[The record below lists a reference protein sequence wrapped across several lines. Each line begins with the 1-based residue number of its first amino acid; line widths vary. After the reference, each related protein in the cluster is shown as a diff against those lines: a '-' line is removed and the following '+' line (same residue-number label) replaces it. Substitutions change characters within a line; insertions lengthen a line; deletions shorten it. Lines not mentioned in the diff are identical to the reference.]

1 MSGVIAPVLGYNKRQ
16 RAPLNARLVV
26 LCEAIAELQGTVP
39 VHPRVAENHP
49 ADSTGKNQMEPAT
62 PSVDRLPDTCGS
74 SGPLNG
80 RNNCCPQRSWHN
92 LHQLRKPWRMLGFPV
107 RLRCSGSRGMTQ
119 VTSGGRI
126 VNNVSGQRRD
136 TVRYKV
142 SRRTLDVIGSLLLL
156 AFTLPILLL
165 VAFLIKIDSRGPVL
179 YRQSRVGL
187 HGRIFTMLKFR
198 SMRVD
203 AEAAGPCWA
212 AKRDPRMTRIGA
224 FIRATRLDEVP
235 QLLNVLRGEMSLVG
249 PRPERPHFVQQL
261 AAIIPRYN
269 ERTHVLPG
277 ITGWA
282 QINYPYG
289 ASVEDA
295 RAKLAFDL
303 FYINNRSLLLDFR
316 ILLRTIP
323 VVLFR
328 KGAR

>member
-1 MSGVIAPVLGYNKRQ
+1 
-16 RAPLNARLVV
+16 
-26 LCEAIAELQGTVP
+26 
-39 VHPRVAENHP
+39 
-49 ADSTGKNQMEPAT
+49 
-62 PSVDRLPDTCGS
+62 
-74 SGPLNG
+74 
-80 RNNCCPQRSWHN
+80 
-92 LHQLRKPWRMLGFPV
+92 
-107 RLRCSGSRGMTQ
+107 MTQ
-119 VTSGGRI
+119 VTSGGRL
-126 VNNVSGQRRD
+126 VNDVSGSRRD
-136 TVRYKV
+136 TVWYEV
-142 SRRTLDVIGSLLLL
+142 SRRALDVTGSLLLL
-156 AFTLPILLL
+156 AFALPLLLL
-165 VAFLIKIDSRGPVL
+165 VAFLIKVDSTGPML

-203 AEAAGPCWA
+203 AEVAGPCWA
-212 AKRDPRMTRIGA
+212 TDRDPRMTRIGA

-269 ERTHVLPG
+269 ERTDVLPG

-303 FYINNRSLLLDFR
+303 FYINNRALLLDLR

-323 VVLFR
+323 VVLLR
-328 KGAR
+328 IGAR

>member
-1 MSGVIAPVLGYNKRQ
+1 
-16 RAPLNARLVV
+16 
-26 LCEAIAELQGTVP
+26 
-39 VHPRVAENHP
+39 
-49 ADSTGKNQMEPAT
+49 
-62 PSVDRLPDTCGS
+62 
-74 SGPLNG
+74 
-80 RNNCCPQRSWHN
+80 
-92 LHQLRKPWRMLGFPV
+92 
-107 RLRCSGSRGMTQ
+107 MTQ
-119 VTSGGRI
+119 VTSRGRL
-126 VNNVSGQRRD
+126 VNDVSDRRRD
-136 TVRYKV
+136 TVWYEV
-142 SRRTLDVIGSLLLL
+142 SRRTLDVIGSLMLL
-156 AFTLPILLL
+156 AFTFPLLLL
-165 VAFLIKIDSRGPVL
+165 VAFLIKVDSTGPVL

-203 AEAAGPCWA
+203 AEVAGPCWA
-212 AKRDPRMTRIGA
+212 TDRDPRMTRIGA

-303 FYINNRSLLLDFR
+303 VYINNRALLLDLR

-328 KGAR
+328 IGAR

>member
-1 MSGVIAPVLGYNKRQ
+1 
-16 RAPLNARLVV
+16 
-26 LCEAIAELQGTVP
+26 
-39 VHPRVAENHP
+39 
-49 ADSTGKNQMEPAT
+49 
-62 PSVDRLPDTCGS
+62 
-74 SGPLNG
+74 
-80 RNNCCPQRSWHN
+80 
-92 LHQLRKPWRMLGFPV
+92 
-107 RLRCSGSRGMTQ
+107 MTQ
-119 VTSGGRI
+119 VTSEGRL
-126 VNNVSGQRRD
+126 VNDVSGQRRD
-136 TVRYKV
+136 TVWYEV
-142 SRRTLDVIGSLLLL
+142 SRRALDVIGSLLLL
-156 AFTLPILLL
+156 AFAVPLLLL
-165 VAFLIKIDSRGPVL
+165 VAFLIRVDSTGPVL

-203 AEAAGPCWA
+203 AEVAGPCWA
-212 AKRDPRMTRIGA
+212 TDRDPRMTRIGA

-282 QINYPYG
+282 QINYSYG

-303 FYINNRSLLLDFR
+303 FYISKRSLLLDLH

-328 KGAR
+328 IGAR

>member
-1 MSGVIAPVLGYNKRQ
+1 
-16 RAPLNARLVV
+16 
-26 LCEAIAELQGTVP
+26 
-39 VHPRVAENHP
+39 
-49 ADSTGKNQMEPAT
+49 
-62 PSVDRLPDTCGS
+62 
-74 SGPLNG
+74 
-80 RNNCCPQRSWHN
+80 
-92 LHQLRKPWRMLGFPV
+92 
-107 RLRCSGSRGMTQ
+107 MTQ
-119 VTSGGRI
+119 VTSGGRL
-126 VNNVSGQRRD
+126 VNDVSGQRRD
-136 TVRYKV
+136 TVWYEV
-142 SRRTLDVIGSLLLL
+142 TRRALDVIGSLLLL
-156 AFTLPILLL
+156 AFALPLLLL
-165 VAFLIKIDSRGPVL
+165 VAFLIKVDSTGPVL

-203 AEAAGPCWA
+203 AEVAGPCWA
-212 AKRDPRMTRIGA
+212 TDRDPRMTRIGA

-235 QLLNVLRGEMSLVG
+235 QLLNVLRGDMSLVG

-269 ERTHVLPG
+269 ERTHVLPS

-303 FYINNRSLLLDFR
+303 FYINNRALLLDLR

-328 KGAR
+328 IGAR

>member
-1 MSGVIAPVLGYNKRQ
+1 
-16 RAPLNARLVV
+16 
-26 LCEAIAELQGTVP
+26 
-39 VHPRVAENHP
+39 
-49 ADSTGKNQMEPAT
+49 
-62 PSVDRLPDTCGS
+62 
-74 SGPLNG
+74 
-80 RNNCCPQRSWHN
+80 
-92 LHQLRKPWRMLGFPV
+92 
-107 RLRCSGSRGMTQ
+107 MTQ
-119 VTSGGRI
+119 VTSGGRL
-126 VNNVSGQRRD
+126 VNDVSGQRRD
-136 TVRYKV
+136 TVWYEV

-156 AFTLPILLL
+156 AFALPLLLL
-165 VAFLIKIDSRGPVL
+165 VAFLIKVDSTGPVL

-203 AEAAGPCWA
+203 AEVAGPCWA
-212 AKRDPRMTRIGA
+212 TDRDPRMTRIGA

-235 QLLNVLRGEMSLVG
+235 QLLNVLRGDMSLVG

-261 AAIIPRYN
+261 DAIIPRYN

-303 FYINNRSLLLDFR
+303 FYINNRALLLDLR

-328 KGAR
+328 IGAR

>member
-1 MSGVIAPVLGYNKRQ
+1 
-16 RAPLNARLVV
+16 
-26 LCEAIAELQGTVP
+26 
-39 VHPRVAENHP
+39 
-49 ADSTGKNQMEPAT
+49 
-62 PSVDRLPDTCGS
+62 
-74 SGPLNG
+74 
-80 RNNCCPQRSWHN
+80 
-92 LHQLRKPWRMLGFPV
+92 
-107 RLRCSGSRGMTQ
+107 MTQ
-119 VTSGGRI
+119 VTSGGRL
-126 VNNVSGQRRD
+126 VNDVSGQRRD
-136 TVRYKV
+136 TVWYEV
-142 SRRTLDVIGSLLLL
+142 TRRALDVIGSLLLL
-156 AFTLPILLL
+156 AFALPLLLL
-165 VAFLIKIDSRGPVL
+165 VAFLIKVDSTGPVL

-203 AEAAGPCWA
+203 AEVAGPCWA
-212 AKRDPRMTRIGA
+212 TDRDPRMTRIGA

-235 QLLNVLRGEMSLVG
+235 QLLNVLRGDMSLVG

-261 AAIIPRYN
+261 AAIIPRYH

-303 FYINNRSLLLDFR
+303 FYISNRALLLDLR

-328 KGAR
+328 IGAR

>member
-1 MSGVIAPVLGYNKRQ
+1 
-16 RAPLNARLVV
+16 
-26 LCEAIAELQGTVP
+26 
-39 VHPRVAENHP
+39 
-49 ADSTGKNQMEPAT
+49 
-62 PSVDRLPDTCGS
+62 
-74 SGPLNG
+74 
-80 RNNCCPQRSWHN
+80 
-92 LHQLRKPWRMLGFPV
+92 
-107 RLRCSGSRGMTQ
+107 MTQ
-119 VTSGGRI
+119 VTSEGRL
-126 VNNVSGQRRD
+126 VNDVSGQRRD
-136 TVRYKV
+136 TVWYEV
-142 SRRTLDVIGSLLLL
+142 SRRALDVIGSLLLL
-156 AFTLPILLL
+156 AFAVPLLLL
-165 VAFLIKIDSRGPVL
+165 VAFLIRVDSTGPVL

-203 AEAAGPCWA
+203 AEVAGPCWA
-212 AKRDPRMTRIGA
+212 TDRDPRMTRIGA

-303 FYINNRSLLLDFR
+303 FYINNRSLLLDLH
-316 ILLRTIP
+316 ILLKTIP

-328 KGAR
+328 IGAR

>member
-1 MSGVIAPVLGYNKRQ
+1 
-16 RAPLNARLVV
+16 
-26 LCEAIAELQGTVP
+26 
-39 VHPRVAENHP
+39 
-49 ADSTGKNQMEPAT
+49 
-62 PSVDRLPDTCGS
+62 
-74 SGPLNG
+74 
-80 RNNCCPQRSWHN
+80 
-92 LHQLRKPWRMLGFPV
+92 
-107 RLRCSGSRGMTQ
+107 MTQ
-119 VTSGGRI
+119 VTSGGRL
-126 VNNVSGQRRD
+126 VNDVSGQRRD
-136 TVRYKV
+136 TVWYEV
-142 SRRTLDVIGSLLLL
+142 SRRALDVIGSLLLL
-156 AFTLPILLL
+156 AFTLPLLLL
-165 VAFLIKIDSRGPVL
+165 VAFLIKVDSTGPVL

-198 SMRVD
+198 SMRVN
-203 AEAAGPCWA
+203 AEVAGPCWA
-212 AKRDPRMTRIGA
+212 TDRDPRMTRIGA

-235 QLLNVLRGEMSLVG
+235 QLLNVLRGDMSLVG

-261 AAIIPRYN
+261 DAIIPRYN

-303 FYINNRSLLLDFR
+303 FYINNRALLLDLR

-328 KGAR
+328 IGAR

>member
-1 MSGVIAPVLGYNKRQ
+1 
-16 RAPLNARLVV
+16 
-26 LCEAIAELQGTVP
+26 
-39 VHPRVAENHP
+39 
-49 ADSTGKNQMEPAT
+49 
-62 PSVDRLPDTCGS
+62 
-74 SGPLNG
+74 
-80 RNNCCPQRSWHN
+80 
-92 LHQLRKPWRMLGFPV
+92 
-107 RLRCSGSRGMTQ
+107 MTQ
-119 VTSGGRI
+119 VTSGGRL
-126 VNNVSGQRRD
+126 VTDVSGQRRD
-136 TVRYKV
+136 TVWYEV
-142 SRRTLDVIGSLLLL
+142 SRRALDVIGSLLLL
-156 AFTLPILLL
+156 AFALPLLLL
-165 VAFLIKIDSRGPVL
+165 VAVLIKVDSTGPVL

-203 AEAAGPCWA
+203 AEVAGPCWA
-212 AKRDPRMTRIGA
+212 TDRDPRMTRIGA

-303 FYINNRSLLLDFR
+303 FYINNRALLLDLR

-328 KGAR
+328 IGAR

>member
-1 MSGVIAPVLGYNKRQ
+1 
-16 RAPLNARLVV
+16 
-26 LCEAIAELQGTVP
+26 
-39 VHPRVAENHP
+39 
-49 ADSTGKNQMEPAT
+49 
-62 PSVDRLPDTCGS
+62 
-74 SGPLNG
+74 
-80 RNNCCPQRSWHN
+80 
-92 LHQLRKPWRMLGFPV
+92 
-107 RLRCSGSRGMTQ
+107 MTQ
-119 VTSGGRI
+119 VTSDGRL
-126 VNNVSGQRRD
+126 VSNVSGQRSD
-136 TVRYKV
+136 TVWYEV

-156 AFTLPILLL
+156 AFAVPLLLL
-165 VAFLIKIDSRGPVL
+165 VAFLIRVDSTGPVL

-203 AEAAGPCWA
+203 AEVAGPCWA
-212 AKRDPRMTRIGA
+212 TDRDPRMTRIGA

-303 FYINNRSLLLDFR
+303 VYINNRALLLDLR

-328 KGAR
+328 IGAR

>member
-1 MSGVIAPVLGYNKRQ
+1 
-16 RAPLNARLVV
+16 
-26 LCEAIAELQGTVP
+26 
-39 VHPRVAENHP
+39 
-49 ADSTGKNQMEPAT
+49 
-62 PSVDRLPDTCGS
+62 
-74 SGPLNG
+74 
-80 RNNCCPQRSWHN
+80 
-92 LHQLRKPWRMLGFPV
+92 
-107 RLRCSGSRGMTQ
+107 MTQ
-119 VTSGGRI
+119 VTSGGRL
-126 VNNVSGQRRD
+126 VNDVSGQRRD
-136 TVRYKV
+136 TVWYEV
-142 SRRTLDVIGSLLLL
+142 SRRALDVIGSLLLL
-156 AFTLPILLL
+156 AFTLPLLLL
-165 VAFLIKIDSRGPVL
+165 VAFLIKVDSTGPVL

-203 AEAAGPCWA
+203 AEVAGPCWA
-212 AKRDPRMTRIGA
+212 TDRDPRMTRIGA

-235 QLLNVLRGEMSLVG
+235 QLLNVLRGDMSLVG

-303 FYINNRSLLLDFR
+303 FYINNRALLLDLR

-328 KGAR
+328 IGAR

>member
-1 MSGVIAPVLGYNKRQ
+1 
-16 RAPLNARLVV
+16 
-26 LCEAIAELQGTVP
+26 
-39 VHPRVAENHP
+39 
-49 ADSTGKNQMEPAT
+49 
-62 PSVDRLPDTCGS
+62 
-74 SGPLNG
+74 
-80 RNNCCPQRSWHN
+80 
-92 LHQLRKPWRMLGFPV
+92 
-107 RLRCSGSRGMTQ
+107 
-119 VTSGGRI
+119 
-126 VNNVSGQRRD
+126 VSGQRRD
-136 TVRYKV
+136 TVWYEV
-142 SRRTLDVIGSLLLL
+142 SRRALDVIGSLLLL
-156 AFTLPILLL
+156 AFAVPLLLL
-165 VAFLIKIDSRGPVL
+165 VAFLIRVDSTGPVL

-203 AEAAGPCWA
+203 AEVAGPCWA
-212 AKRDPRMTRIGA
+212 TDRDPRMTRIGA

-303 FYINNRSLLLDFR
+303 FYINNRALLLDLR

-328 KGAR
+328 IGAR

>member
-1 MSGVIAPVLGYNKRQ
+1 
-16 RAPLNARLVV
+16 
-26 LCEAIAELQGTVP
+26 
-39 VHPRVAENHP
+39 
-49 ADSTGKNQMEPAT
+49 
-62 PSVDRLPDTCGS
+62 
-74 SGPLNG
+74 
-80 RNNCCPQRSWHN
+80 
-92 LHQLRKPWRMLGFPV
+92 
-107 RLRCSGSRGMTQ
+107 MTQ
-119 VTSGGRI
+119 VTSGGRL
-126 VNNVSGQRRD
+126 VNDVSGQRRD
-136 TVRYKV
+136 TVWYEV

-156 AFTLPILLL
+156 AFALPLLLL
-165 VAFLIKIDSRGPVL
+165 VAVLIKVDSTGPVL

-203 AEAAGPCWA
+203 AEVAGPCWA
-212 AKRDPRMTRIGA
+212 TDRDPRMTRIGA

-235 QLLNVLRGEMSLVG
+235 QLLNVLRGDMSLVG

-261 AAIIPRYN
+261 AAIIPRYH

-303 FYINNRSLLLDFR
+303 FYINNRALLLDLR

-328 KGAR
+328 IGAR

>member
-1 MSGVIAPVLGYNKRQ
+1 
-16 RAPLNARLVV
+16 
-26 LCEAIAELQGTVP
+26 
-39 VHPRVAENHP
+39 
-49 ADSTGKNQMEPAT
+49 
-62 PSVDRLPDTCGS
+62 
-74 SGPLNG
+74 
-80 RNNCCPQRSWHN
+80 
-92 LHQLRKPWRMLGFPV
+92 
-107 RLRCSGSRGMTQ
+107 MTQ
-119 VTSGGRI
+119 VTSEGRL
-126 VNNVSGQRRD
+126 VNDVSGQRRD
-136 TVRYKV
+136 TVWYEV
-142 SRRTLDVIGSLLLL
+142 SRRALDVIGSLLLL
-156 AFTLPILLL
+156 AFAVPLLLL
-165 VAFLIKIDSRGPVL
+165 VAFLIRVDSTGPVL

-203 AEAAGPCWA
+203 AEVAGPCWA
-212 AKRDPRMTRIGA
+212 TDRDPRMTRIGA
-224 FIRATRLDEVP
+224 FIRATRIDEVP

-303 FYINNRSLLLDFR
+303 FYINNRALLLDLR

-328 KGAR
+328 IGAR

>member
-1 MSGVIAPVLGYNKRQ
+1 
-16 RAPLNARLVV
+16 
-26 LCEAIAELQGTVP
+26 
-39 VHPRVAENHP
+39 
-49 ADSTGKNQMEPAT
+49 
-62 PSVDRLPDTCGS
+62 
-74 SGPLNG
+74 
-80 RNNCCPQRSWHN
+80 
-92 LHQLRKPWRMLGFPV
+92 
-107 RLRCSGSRGMTQ
+107 MTQ
-119 VTSGGRI
+119 VTSEGRL
-126 VNNVSGQRRD
+126 VNDVSGQRRD
-136 TVRYKV
+136 TVWYEV
-142 SRRTLDVIGSLLLL
+142 SRRALDVIGSLLLL
-156 AFTLPILLL
+156 AFAVPLLLL
-165 VAFLIKIDSRGPVL
+165 VAFLIRVDSTGPVL

-203 AEAAGPCWA
+203 AEVAGPCWA
-212 AKRDPRMTRIGA
+212 TDRDPRMTRIGA
-224 FIRATRLDEVP
+224 FIRATLIDEVP

-303 FYINNRSLLLDFR
+303 FYINNRALLLDLR

-328 KGAR
+328 IGAR

>member
-1 MSGVIAPVLGYNKRQ
+1 
-16 RAPLNARLVV
+16 
-26 LCEAIAELQGTVP
+26 
-39 VHPRVAENHP
+39 
-49 ADSTGKNQMEPAT
+49 
-62 PSVDRLPDTCGS
+62 
-74 SGPLNG
+74 
-80 RNNCCPQRSWHN
+80 
-92 LHQLRKPWRMLGFPV
+92 
-107 RLRCSGSRGMTQ
+107 MTQ
-119 VTSGGRI
+119 VTSGGRL
-126 VNNVSGQRRD
+126 VNDVSGQRRD
-136 TVRYKV
+136 TVWYEV
-142 SRRTLDVIGSLLLL
+142 SRRALDVIGSLLLL
-156 AFTLPILLL
+156 AFALPLLLL
-165 VAFLIKIDSRGPVL
+165 VAVLIKVDSTGPVL

-203 AEAAGPCWA
+203 AEVAGPCWA
-212 AKRDPRMTRIGA
+212 TDRDPRMTRIGA

-235 QLLNVLRGEMSLVG
+235 QLLNVLRGDMSLVG

-303 FYINNRSLLLDFR
+303 FYINNRALLLDLR

-328 KGAR
+328 IGAR

>member
-1 MSGVIAPVLGYNKRQ
+1 
-16 RAPLNARLVV
+16 
-26 LCEAIAELQGTVP
+26 
-39 VHPRVAENHP
+39 
-49 ADSTGKNQMEPAT
+49 
-62 PSVDRLPDTCGS
+62 
-74 SGPLNG
+74 
-80 RNNCCPQRSWHN
+80 
-92 LHQLRKPWRMLGFPV
+92 
-107 RLRCSGSRGMTQ
+107 
-119 VTSGGRI
+119 
-126 VNNVSGQRRD
+126 VSGQRSD
-136 TVRYKV
+136 AVWYEV

-156 AFTLPILLL
+156 AFAVPLLLL
-165 VAFLIKIDSRGPVL
+165 VAFLIRVDSTGPVL

-203 AEAAGPCWA
+203 AEVAGPCWA
-212 AKRDPRMTRIGA
+212 TDRDPRMTRIGA

-303 FYINNRSLLLDFR
+303 FYINNRALLLDLR

-328 KGAR
+328 IGAR

>member
-1 MSGVIAPVLGYNKRQ
+1 
-16 RAPLNARLVV
+16 
-26 LCEAIAELQGTVP
+26 
-39 VHPRVAENHP
+39 
-49 ADSTGKNQMEPAT
+49 
-62 PSVDRLPDTCGS
+62 
-74 SGPLNG
+74 
-80 RNNCCPQRSWHN
+80 
-92 LHQLRKPWRMLGFPV
+92 
-107 RLRCSGSRGMTQ
+107 MTQ
-119 VTSGGRI
+119 VTSRGRL
-126 VNNVSGQRRD
+126 VNDVSGQRRD
-136 TVRYKV
+136 TVWYEV
-142 SRRTLDVIGSLLLL
+142 SRRALDVIGSLLLL
-156 AFTLPILLL
+156 AFALPLLLL
-165 VAFLIKIDSRGPVL
+165 VAFLIKVDSNGPVL

-203 AEAAGPCWA
+203 AEVAGPCWA
-212 AKRDPRMTRIGA
+212 TDRDPRMTRIGA

-303 FYINNRSLLLDFR
+303 FYINNRALLLDLR

-323 VVLFR
+323 VVLLR
-328 KGAR
+328 IGAR

>member
-1 MSGVIAPVLGYNKRQ
+1 
-16 RAPLNARLVV
+16 
-26 LCEAIAELQGTVP
+26 
-39 VHPRVAENHP
+39 
-49 ADSTGKNQMEPAT
+49 
-62 PSVDRLPDTCGS
+62 
-74 SGPLNG
+74 
-80 RNNCCPQRSWHN
+80 
-92 LHQLRKPWRMLGFPV
+92 
-107 RLRCSGSRGMTQ
+107 MTQ
-119 VTSGGRI
+119 VTSGGRL
-126 VNNVSGQRRD
+126 VNDVSGQRRD
-136 TVRYKV
+136 TVWYEV
-142 SRRTLDVIGSLLLL
+142 SRRALDVIGSLLLL
-156 AFTLPILLL
+156 AFAVPLLLL
-165 VAFLIKIDSRGPVL
+165 VAFLIRVDSTGPVL

-203 AEAAGPCWA
+203 AEVAGPCWA
-212 AKRDPRMTRIGA
+212 TDRDPRMTRIGA

-303 FYINNRSLLLDFR
+303 FYINNRALLLDLR

-328 KGAR
+328 IGAR

>member
-1 MSGVIAPVLGYNKRQ
+1 
-16 RAPLNARLVV
+16 
-26 LCEAIAELQGTVP
+26 
-39 VHPRVAENHP
+39 
-49 ADSTGKNQMEPAT
+49 
-62 PSVDRLPDTCGS
+62 
-74 SGPLNG
+74 
-80 RNNCCPQRSWHN
+80 
-92 LHQLRKPWRMLGFPV
+92 
-107 RLRCSGSRGMTQ
+107 MTQ
-119 VTSGGRI
+119 VTSRGRL
-126 VNNVSGQRRD
+126 VNDVSGRRRD
-136 TVRYKV
+136 TVWYEV
-142 SRRTLDVIGSLLLL
+142 SRRTLDVIGSLMLL
-156 AFTLPILLL
+156 AFTFPLLLL
-165 VAFLIKIDSRGPVL
+165 VAFLIKVDSTGPVL

-187 HGRIFTMLKFR
+187 HGRIFTILKFR

-203 AEAAGPCWA
+203 AEAAGPRWA
-212 AKRDPRMTRIGA
+212 TDRDPRMTRIGA

-303 FYINNRSLLLDFR
+303 FYINNRALLLDLR

-328 KGAR
+328 IGAR

>member
-1 MSGVIAPVLGYNKRQ
+1 MRSSPPNPPCRV
-16 RAPLNARLVV
+16 
-26 LCEAIAELQGTVP
+26 GTS
-39 VHPRVAENHP
+39 N
-49 ADSTGKNQMEPAT
+49 D
-62 PSVDRLPDTCGS
+62 
-74 SGPLNG
+74 
-80 RNNCCPQRSWHN
+80 
-92 LHQLRKPWRMLGFPV
+92 
-107 RLRCSGSRGMTQ
+107 
-119 VTSGGRI
+119 
-126 VNNVSGQRRD
+126 VSGRRRD
-136 TVRYKV
+136 TVWYEV

-156 AFTLPILLL
+156 AFTLPLLLL
-165 VAFLIKIDSRGPVL
+165 VAFLIKTDSPGPVL

-187 HGRIFTMLKFR
+187 IGRTFTILKFR

-203 AEAAGPCWA
+203 AEAAGPRWA
-212 AKRDPRMTRIGA
+212 TDRDPRMTRIGA

-249 PRPERPHFVQQL
+249 PRPERPHFVLQL

-289 ASVEDA
+289 ASAEDA

-303 FYINNRSLLLDFR
+303 FYINNRTLLLDLR

-328 KGAR
+328 IGAR

>member
-1 MSGVIAPVLGYNKRQ
+1 
-16 RAPLNARLVV
+16 
-26 LCEAIAELQGTVP
+26 
-39 VHPRVAENHP
+39 
-49 ADSTGKNQMEPAT
+49 
-62 PSVDRLPDTCGS
+62 
-74 SGPLNG
+74 
-80 RNNCCPQRSWHN
+80 
-92 LHQLRKPWRMLGFPV
+92 
-107 RLRCSGSRGMTQ
+107 MTQ
-119 VTSGGRI
+119 VTSGGRL
-126 VNNVSGQRRD
+126 VNDVSGQRRD
-136 TVRYKV
+136 TVWYEV
-142 SRRTLDVIGSLLLL
+142 SRRALDVIGSLLLL
-156 AFTLPILLL
+156 AFALPLLLL
-165 VAFLIKIDSRGPVL
+165 VAFLIKVDSTGPVL

-203 AEAAGPCWA
+203 AEVAGPCWA
-212 AKRDPRMTRIGA
+212 TDRDPRMTRIGA

-303 FYINNRSLLLDFR
+303 FYINNRALLLDLR

-323 VVLFR
+323 VVLLR
-328 KGAR
+328 IGAR

>member
-1 MSGVIAPVLGYNKRQ
+1 
-16 RAPLNARLVV
+16 
-26 LCEAIAELQGTVP
+26 
-39 VHPRVAENHP
+39 
-49 ADSTGKNQMEPAT
+49 
-62 PSVDRLPDTCGS
+62 
-74 SGPLNG
+74 
-80 RNNCCPQRSWHN
+80 
-92 LHQLRKPWRMLGFPV
+92 
-107 RLRCSGSRGMTQ
+107 MTQ
-119 VTSGGRI
+119 VTSGGRL
-126 VNNVSGQRRD
+126 VNDVSGQRRD
-136 TVRYKV
+136 TVWYEV
-142 SRRTLDVIGSLLLL
+142 SRRALDVIGSLLLL
-156 AFTLPILLL
+156 AFALPLLLL
-165 VAFLIKIDSRGPVL
+165 VAFLIKVDSTGPVL

-203 AEAAGPCWA
+203 AEVAGPCWA
-212 AKRDPRMTRIGA
+212 TDRDPRMTRIGA

-303 FYINNRSLLLDFR
+303 VYINNRALLLDLR

-328 KGAR
+328 IGAR

>member
-1 MSGVIAPVLGYNKRQ
+1 
-16 RAPLNARLVV
+16 
-26 LCEAIAELQGTVP
+26 
-39 VHPRVAENHP
+39 
-49 ADSTGKNQMEPAT
+49 
-62 PSVDRLPDTCGS
+62 
-74 SGPLNG
+74 
-80 RNNCCPQRSWHN
+80 
-92 LHQLRKPWRMLGFPV
+92 
-107 RLRCSGSRGMTQ
+107 MTQ
-119 VTSGGRI
+119 VTSGGRL
-126 VNNVSGQRRD
+126 VNDVSGQRRD
-136 TVRYKV
+136 TVWYEV

-156 AFTLPILLL
+156 AFALPLLLL
-165 VAFLIKIDSRGPVL
+165 VAFLIKVDSTGPVL

-203 AEAAGPCWA
+203 AEVAGPCWA
-212 AKRDPRMTRIGA
+212 TDRDPRMTRIGA

-235 QLLNVLRGEMSLVG
+235 QLLNVLRGDMSLVG

-303 FYINNRSLLLDFR
+303 FYINNRALLLDLR

-328 KGAR
+328 IGAR

>member
-1 MSGVIAPVLGYNKRQ
+1 
-16 RAPLNARLVV
+16 
-26 LCEAIAELQGTVP
+26 
-39 VHPRVAENHP
+39 
-49 ADSTGKNQMEPAT
+49 
-62 PSVDRLPDTCGS
+62 
-74 SGPLNG
+74 
-80 RNNCCPQRSWHN
+80 
-92 LHQLRKPWRMLGFPV
+92 
-107 RLRCSGSRGMTQ
+107 MTE
-119 VTSGGRI
+119 VTSGGRL
-126 VNNVSGQRRD
+126 VNDVSGQRRD
-136 TVRYKV
+136 TVWYEV

-156 AFTLPILLL
+156 AFALPLLLL
-165 VAFLIKIDSRGPVL
+165 VAFLIKVDSTGPVL

-187 HGRIFTMLKFR
+187 HARIFTMLKFR

-203 AEAAGPCWA
+203 AEVAGPCWA
-212 AKRDPRMTRIGA
+212 TDRDPRMTRIGA

-303 FYINNRSLLLDFR
+303 FYINNRALLLDLR

-328 KGAR
+328 IGAR

>member
-1 MSGVIAPVLGYNKRQ
+1 MSGVIAPVLGYNNRQ
-16 RAPLNARLVV
+16 QASLNARLVV

-39 VHPRVAENHP
+39 VRPKVAEEHP
-49 ADSTGKNQMEPAT
+49 AVSTAEMEPAN
-62 PSVDRLPDTCGS
+62 PLVAQLPDTCGS

-92 LHQLRKPWRMLGFPV
+92 LLQLRKPWRMLGFPV
-107 RLRCSGSRGMTQ
+107 RLTCSGSRGMTQ
-119 VTSGGRI
+119 VTSGDRL
-126 VNNVSGQRRD
+126 VNDVSGQRRV
-136 TVRYKV
+136 TVWYEV

-156 AFTLPILLL
+156 AFTLPVLLL
-165 VAFLIKIDSRGPVL
+165 VAFLVKIDLRGPVL

-282 QINYPYG
+282 QINYSYG

-303 FYINNRSLLLDFR
+303 FYINNRSLLLDLH
-316 ILLRTIP
+316 ILLKTIP

-328 KGAR
+328 IGAR

>member
-1 MSGVIAPVLGYNKRQ
+1 MPDLWCSAKPY
-16 RAPLNARLVV
+16 LNWGALLV
-26 LCEAIAELQGTVP
+26 P
-39 VHPRVAENHP
+39 PKVAENHP
-49 ADSTGKNQMEPAT
+49 ADG
-62 PSVDRLPDTCGS
+62 
-74 SGPLNG
+74 
-80 RNNCCPQRSWHN
+80 
-92 LHQLRKPWRMLGFPV
+92 
-107 RLRCSGSRGMTQ
+107 
-119 VTSGGRI
+119 
-126 VNNVSGQRRD
+126 D
-136 TVRYKV
+136 TVWYEV

-156 AFTLPILLL
+156 AFALPLLLL
-165 VAFLIKIDSRGPVL
+165 VAFLIKVDSTGPVL

-203 AEAAGPCWA
+203 AEVAGPCWA
-212 AKRDPRMTRIGA
+212 TDRDPRMTRIGA

-303 FYINNRSLLLDFR
+303 VYINNRALLLDLR

-328 KGAR
+328 IGAR